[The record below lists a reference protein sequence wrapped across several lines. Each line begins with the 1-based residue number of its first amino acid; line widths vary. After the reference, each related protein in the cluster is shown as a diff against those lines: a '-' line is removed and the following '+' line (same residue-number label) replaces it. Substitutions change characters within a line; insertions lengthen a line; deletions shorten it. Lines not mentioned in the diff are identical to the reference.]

1 MYYIAPEKILDNTFL
16 LRCKDYEVMLDT
28 ELTIL
33 NNLKFTELYKI
44 CQEVKVRARRRNT
57 KEQMISEI
65 QHYITFS
72 EV

>member
-1 MYYIAPEKILDNTFL
+1 
-16 LRCKDYEVMLDT
+16 MLDT